1 MSEQYRDRFSNVT
14 KELEEKAAYICR
26 SCNKL
31 YSIEDAED
39 NRLSCCGRTMTELVS
54 ESFGP

>member
-1 MSEQYRDRFSNVT
+1 MSEQYKDRFSDAT

-31 YSIEDAED
+31 YSIEDAQD
-39 NRLSCCGRTMTELVS
+39 NNLSCCGRTMTELVR
-54 ESFGP
+54 EGFGP